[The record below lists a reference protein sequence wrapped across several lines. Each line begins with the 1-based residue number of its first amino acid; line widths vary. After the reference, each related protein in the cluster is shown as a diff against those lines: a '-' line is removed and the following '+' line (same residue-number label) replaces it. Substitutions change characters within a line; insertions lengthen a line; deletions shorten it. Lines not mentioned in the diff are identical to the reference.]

1 MKTLYKAVDFTE
13 NYDADDDLGF
23 GKYFSGEGRYS
34 RSLIGNCAIED
45 STIIFDVPFV
55 DRDRDEDYTVLTK
68 QDLADG
74 SYTADIYDLNR
85 GVANVMV
92 IQDKEPTTLDQTADT
107 LVVDKFATAWD
118 EEKQEKVLEVNGWSK
133 GEYISLKVDDD
144 VSQVDPITPTE
155 TMANDK
161 KDIKD
166 LVRGDVI
173 QYNLGSN
180 GYLYT
185 YRVLFNYTYRTS
197 GGGYFESSTS
207 QRDRLG
213 VNNYKITNDKLMTVF
228 GEVRKVFDYFMVES
242 ANVADGRFYRAYP
255 TTDVN
260 LYIYDTSKD
269 EITIGEP
276 FDIEPGN
283 QVFIRTKY
291 IDQAIDMLVIQ

>member
-1 MKTLYKAVDFTE
+1 M
-13 NYDADDDLGF
+13 
-23 GKYFSGEGRYS
+23 
-34 RSLIGNCAIED
+34 
-45 STIIFDVPFV
+45 
-55 DRDRDEDYTVLTK
+55 
-68 QDLADG
+68 
-74 SYTADIYDLNR
+74 
-85 GVANVMV
+85 
-92 IQDKEPTTLDQTADT
+92 
-107 LVVDKFATAWD
+107 VVDKFATAWD

-242 ANVADGRFYRAYP
+242 ANVADGRFNRAYP

>member
-1 MKTLYKAVDFTE
+1 MMQMMIQLC
-13 NYDADDDLGF
+13 
-23 GKYFSGEGRYS
+23 KYFSGEGRYS

-197 GGGYFESSTS
+197 GGGY
-207 QRDRLG
+207 L
-213 VNNYKITNDKLMTVF
+213 
-228 GEVRKVFDYFMVES
+228 
-242 ANVADGRFYRAYP
+242 
-255 TTDVN
+255 
-260 LYIYDTSKD
+260 
-269 EITIGEP
+269 
-276 FDIEPGN
+276 
-283 QVFIRTKY
+283 
-291 IDQAIDMLVIQ
+291 